1 MLFFIVSRESPKQF
15 EYLKRAFAKEE
26 SVRVILDR
34 RVAERRVRQ
43 TPGDESERRRG
54 DRRSRPHLDREME
67 TLGWALI
74 R

>member
-15 EYLKRAFAKEE
+15 EYLTRAFAKEE
-26 SVRVILDR
+26 SVQIILDR

-43 TPGDESERRRG
+43 TPGDGSERRRS
-54 DRRSRPHLDREME
+54 DRRSRTHLDRELK
-67 TLGWALI
+67 TLGWALV